1 MSSGKNDQQEVV
13 QQLHKVLRS
22 FLIRRLKSDV
32 EKVLPPKK
40 ENILKIGKSHLQK
53 NYFIKHC
60 FKKDL
65 DVVNTGVGAT
75 QGVLIKGGKALE
87 SAHKVNCI
95 IFDKTGTLTI
105 GKPIVVSTKLM
116 KNMVLHDFYEIVA
129 AAEANSEHPLA
140 KAVVDYAKSLR
151 EGSSEASRL
160 PEAQDFVSITGHGVR
175 ARVHHKNILVGNV
188 KLMLDSGITISEDAY
203 DSLKE
208 VEGMAR
214 TGILVSI
221 NEELVGIIAIS
232 DPVKPEAQDVVS
244 ILKLMKVKCIMVT
257 GDNWGNA
264 NAISKEDRI
273 F

>member
-1 MSSGKNDQQEVV
+1 M
-13 QQLHKVLRS
+13 
-22 FLIRRLKSDV
+22 
-32 EKVLPPKK
+32 
-40 ENILKIGKSHLQK
+40 
-53 NYFIKHC
+53 
-60 FKKDL
+60 
-65 DVVNTGVGAT
+65 
-75 QGVLIKGGKALE
+75 
-87 SAHKVNCI
+87 
-95 IFDKTGTLTI
+95 
-105 GKPIVVSTKLM
+105 
-116 KNMVLHDFYEIVA
+116 
-129 AAEANSEHPLA
+129 
-140 KAVVDYAKSLR
+140 
-151 EGSSEASRL
+151 
-160 PEAQDFVSITGHGVR
+160 SITGHGVR

-264 NAISKEDRI
+264 NSISKEDRI